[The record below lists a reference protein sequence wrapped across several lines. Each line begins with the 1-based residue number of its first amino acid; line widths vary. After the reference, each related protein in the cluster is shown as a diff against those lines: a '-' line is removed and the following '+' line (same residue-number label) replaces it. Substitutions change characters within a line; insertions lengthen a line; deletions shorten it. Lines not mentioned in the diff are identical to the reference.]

1 MKINIKKK
9 LKSAGSTIKGMG
21 SIDKKSLKN
30 GSYSM
35 GITAIV
41 IAVLVVINLIVGQ
54 IPEKYTQVDVS
65 TQKLYTISDTTVK
78 YLKDMNTDVTIYH
91 IVQSGKE
98 DSVLEKML
106 TRYEEESKHIKVE
119 KKDPVLYPN
128 FTSQY
133 TSDDVADNSLIVV
146 AGEKSK
152 VSVTAICMKQ
162 KWIIQPTRPTLQGLT
177 GKDRLTVRFLMSLP
191 RICR

>member
-9 LKSAGSTIKGMG
+9 LKSAGSTIKEMG

-146 AGEKSK
+146 AG
-152 VSVTAICMKQ
+152 
-162 KWIIQPTRPTLQGLT
+162 R
-177 GKDRLTVRFLMSLP
+177 RVR
-191 RICR
+191 

>member
-9 LKSAGSTIKGMG
+9 LKSAGSTIKEMG

-65 TQKLYTISDTTVK
+65 TQKLYTISDTTEK

-91 IVQSGKE
+91 IAQSGKE
-98 DSVLEKML
+98 DSEIGRAHV
-106 TRYEEESKHIKVE
+106 
-119 KKDPVLYPN
+119 
-128 FTSQY
+128 
-133 TSDDVADNSLIVV
+133 
-146 AGEKSK
+146 
-152 VSVTAICMKQ
+152 
-162 KWIIQPTRPTLQGLT
+162 
-177 GKDRLTVRFLMSLP
+177 
-191 RICR
+191 

>member
-1 MKINIKKK
+1 MKNQYQKEIKNRREAPSKK
-9 LKSAGSTIKGMG
+9 WEASIKNT
-21 SIDKKSLKN
+21 LKN

-65 TQKLYTISDTTVK
+65 TQKLYTISDTTEK

-98 DSVLEKML
+98 
-106 TRYEEESKHIKVE
+106 TR
-119 KKDPVLYPN
+119 
-128 FTSQY
+128 
-133 TSDDVADNSLIVV
+133 
-146 AGEKSK
+146 
-152 VSVTAICMKQ
+152 
-162 KWIIQPTRPTLQGLT
+162 
-177 GKDRLTVRFLMSLP
+177 
-191 RICR
+191 

>member
-98 DSVLEKML
+98 ADQIRRGVQTYQSREK
-106 TRYEEESKHIKVE
+106 RPGVISE
-119 KKDPVLYPN
+119 LY
-128 FTSQY
+128 FTVYQ
-133 TSDDVADNSLIVV
+133 
-146 AGEKSK
+146 
-152 VSVTAICMKQ
+152 
-162 KWIIQPTRPTLQGLT
+162 R
-177 GKDRLTVRFLMSLP
+177 
-191 RICR
+191 

>member
-106 TRYEEESKHIKVE
+106 TRYE
-119 KKDPVLYPN
+119 
-128 FTSQY
+128 
-133 TSDDVADNSLIVV
+133 
-146 AGEKSK
+146 
-152 VSVTAICMKQ
+152 
-162 KWIIQPTRPTLQGLT
+162 
-177 GKDRLTVRFLMSLP
+177 
-191 RICR
+191 

>member
-54 IPEKYTQVDVS
+54 IPEKYPANA
-65 TQKLYTISDTTVK
+65 LISFHNQ
-78 YLKDMNTDVTIYH
+78 Y
-91 IVQSGKE
+91 S
-98 DSVLEKML
+98 LE
-106 TRYEEESKHIKVE
+106 HHE
-119 KKDPVLYPN
+119 K
-128 FTSQY
+128 
-133 TSDDVADNSLIVV
+133 
-146 AGEKSK
+146 
-152 VSVTAICMKQ
+152 
-162 KWIIQPTRPTLQGLT
+162 
-177 GKDRLTVRFLMSLP
+177 
-191 RICR
+191 

>member
-119 KKDPVLYPN
+119 KRPGVISELY
-128 FTSQY
+128 FTVYQ
-133 TSDDVADNSLIVV
+133 
-146 AGEKSK
+146 
-152 VSVTAICMKQ
+152 
-162 KWIIQPTRPTLQGLT
+162 R
-177 GKDRLTVRFLMSLP
+177 
-191 RICR
+191 

>member
-91 IVQSGKE
+91 IVQSGKNA
-98 DSVLEKML
+98 DQIRRGVQTYQSREK
-106 TRYEEESKHIKVE
+106 RPGVISE
-119 KKDPVLYPN
+119 LY
-128 FTSQY
+128 FTVYQ
-133 TSDDVADNSLIVV
+133 
-146 AGEKSK
+146 
-152 VSVTAICMKQ
+152 
-162 KWIIQPTRPTLQGLT
+162 R
-177 GKDRLTVRFLMSLP
+177 
-191 RICR
+191 

>member
-54 IPEKYTQVDVS
+54 IPEKYTQ
-65 TQKLYTISDTTVK
+65 
-78 YLKDMNTDVTIYH
+78 KDCTPGLPPVRDLLR
-91 IVQSGKE
+91 E
-98 DSVLEKML
+98 DP
-106 TRYEEESKHIKVE
+106 H
-119 KKDPVLYPN
+119 
-128 FTSQY
+128 
-133 TSDDVADNSLIVV
+133 
-146 AGEKSK
+146 
-152 VSVTAICMKQ
+152 
-162 KWIIQPTRPTLQGLT
+162 
-177 GKDRLTVRFLMSLP
+177 P
-191 RICR
+191 R

>member
-91 IVQSGKE
+91 IVQSGK
-98 DSVLEKML
+98 L
-106 TRYEEESKHIKVE
+106 
-119 KKDPVLYPN
+119 
-128 FTSQY
+128 
-133 TSDDVADNSLIVV
+133 
-146 AGEKSK
+146 G
-152 VSVTAICMKQ
+152 
-162 KWIIQPTRPTLQGLT
+162 T
-177 GKDRLTVRFLMSLP
+177 GKNADQIRRGVQTYQSREKRPGVISELYFTVYQR
-191 RICR
+191 

>member
-78 YLKDMNTDVTIYH
+78 YLNDLPYRTVRKRRL
-91 IVQSGKE
+91 G
-98 DSVLEKML
+98 
-106 TRYEEESKHIKVE
+106 
-119 KKDPVLYPN
+119 
-128 FTSQY
+128 
-133 TSDDVADNSLIVV
+133 
-146 AGEKSK
+146 
-152 VSVTAICMKQ
+152 
-162 KWIIQPTRPTLQGLT
+162 T
-177 GKDRLTVRFLMSLP
+177 GKNADQIRRGVQTYQSREKRPGVISELYFTVYQR
-191 RICR
+191 

>member
-54 IPEKYTQVDVS
+54 IPEKYKNLEYFGGIGSQVGRC
-65 TQKLYTISDTTVK
+65 K
-78 YLKDMNTDVTIYH
+78 YPEAVYDL
-91 IVQSGKE
+91 
-98 DSVLEKML
+98 
-106 TRYEEESKHIKVE
+106 
-119 KKDPVLYPN
+119 
-128 FTSQY
+128 
-133 TSDDVADNSLIVV
+133 
-146 AGEKSK
+146 
-152 VSVTAICMKQ
+152 
-162 KWIIQPTRPTLQGLT
+162 
-177 GKDRLTVRFLMSLP
+177 
-191 RICR
+191 